1 MTPFLLSILKTTKVI
16 RVFKKDSK
24 LDDKNYRPISLLSN
38 IKKMLE
44 KRMHKKWYIFV
55 NNSDAIYN
63 LEFGLKKQYSSSHA
77 LINVTENT
85 RKVLDDGNV
94 GYGVFVGSQKA
105 FDTVDHQIL
114 LEILSDYGICGV

>member
-63 LEFGLKKQYSSSHA
+63 LESGLKKQYSSSHA

-94 GYGVFVGSQKA
+94 GYGVFVGLQKA